1 MDKQFGIEHEVKALR
16 AELGTLRREFYSV
29 RDELH
34 TQSKN
39 LRTCSIDDAASP
51 IVEDAMSRATMSW
64 ESRFR
69 DLEENIN
76 SRFSAESE
84 ARSAKI
90 QSACASLE
98 TTLREAISSAVA
110 MEREAHEQTLAET
123 HAAMVTH
130 GTYVVSRLEEF
141 ASIVS
146 PRQADEGASLGA
158 VLALRH
164 ALQAGRSQAPAGA
177 AILSRIEEECT
188 CPIDDFQSLPENPN
202 IGHLGSSSEAA
213 VQEHADEAD
222 DEVAAGA
229 STTALCQCKVA
240 RLAGDLKAPAYHRDA
255 SSKRPARATRIKW
268 ASCALTAPATLG

>member
-110 MEREAHEQTLAET
+110 MEREAHEQT
-123 HAAMVTH
+123 
-130 GTYVVSRLEEF
+130 
-141 ASIVS
+141 
-146 PRQADEGASLGA
+146 
-158 VLALRH
+158 
-164 ALQAGRSQAPAGA
+164 
-177 AILSRIEEECT
+177 
-188 CPIDDFQSLPENPN
+188 
-202 IGHLGSSSEAA
+202 
-213 VQEHADEAD
+213 
-222 DEVAAGA
+222 
-229 STTALCQCKVA
+229 
-240 RLAGDLKAPAYHRDA
+240 
-255 SSKRPARATRIKW
+255 
-268 ASCALTAPATLG
+268 